1 MLPARS
7 KRFALTEDGGLP
19 RLKLTENWQL
29 MLIALIMLGL
39 FVVIFPHQTLVQ
51 KLYSERKFDELTS
64 VYIDNLHR
72 TEPDNPDVVILLA
85 RSKEKTIDVA
95 SMENLLLPVIAR
107 GSEMQRREARH
118 ALIDRYVQAM
128 TVTRDDAEAQ
138 RLRGKLW
145 AILDL
150 ASKDAFP
157 QKEAHFLADAAFQAD
172 QPTLMLKFLLGAS
185 NRNSQSDTQ
194 DLAPWLM
201 KKGRQALAQGRY
213 ELSSECFLMARQY
226 AANQDEARMAFRQGI
241 DSLMANSQYAQALQA
256 ADQNL
261 GNLAHDASTLRY
273 LVRTALS
280 AGFPKR
286 AADYAR
292 PLLFSDV
299 RWAES
304 GA

>member
-19 RLKLTENWQL
+19 RLKLTESWQL
-29 MLIALIMLGL
+29 VLIALIMLGL

-85 RSKEKTIDVA
+85 RSKEQNIDVA

-107 GSEMQRREARH
+107 GTEMQRREARH
-118 ALIDRYVQAM
+118 ALIDRYEQALN
-128 TVTRDDAEAQ
+128 TTRDDAETQ

-145 AILDL
+145 AVLEV
-150 ASKDAFP
+150 ASKVPFS
-157 QKEAHFLADAAFQAD
+157 QEEAHFLADAAFQVE
-172 QPTLMLKFLLGAS
+172 QPQLMLKFLLGAS
-185 NRNSQSDTQ
+185 NRNPPSDTQ
-194 DLAPWLM
+194 VLAPWLM

-226 AANQDEARMAFRQGI
+226 AANRDEARLLFRQGI
-241 DSLMANSQYAQALQA
+241 DALMANSQYAQTLHA
-256 ADQNL
+256 ADQHLGNL
-261 GNLAHDASTLRY
+261 GNDSATLRY

-292 PLLFSDV
+292 SLLFSDV
-299 RWAES
+299 RLAES
-304 GA
+304 GT